1 MASARAQSSTPVPT
15 TEKADPGVDGA
26 ASTVTA
32 AEHKAMGDVLARI
45 YDYRNAD
52 GYDPT
57 KLFQRKV
64 NKRAVP
70 DYYDIIKEPMAL
82 STVKGRVAARD
93 YKSFSEFVRD
103 LALIPHNAQ
112 VYNRQDSQAYVD
124 ALDLKKLIVAEL
136 QGLVA
141 VGTVA
146 AAAAELPYLGEIPE
160 QDPLLPDDD
169 DEDDDE
175 DEDEELE
182 LELELDDDDDDDD
195 DGDGKRKRRRAG
207 PRSTAAIAKREG
219 GARAREEREKNDDPE
234 SRKKRGRPPR
244 VDTPMEARIKAIM
257 KAIRKP
263 RNQANK
269 LMVSA
274 FERVPDKAVMPEY
287 HAEIRTPMAMDIL
300 KRKLKR
306 KKYTSVDHFMVD
318 VELMFENAKQYNEE
332 DSQIYKDAVHLHKE
346 SRKVAKAEKEKP
358 DTDFVMEEGR
368 IPMPNGILHNGEL
381 WKVGDWV
388 HVQNANDV
396 TKPIVAQIYRTWQDS
411 EGGKWVNAC
420 WYYRPEQTV
429 HRFDRHFF
437 ENEVVKTGQYRD
449 HRIDEVVDRCFVM
462 FITRYNKG
470 RPRDFPADKEIYV
483 CEARYNEENHKL
495 NKIKTWASCLP
506 DEVRDKD
513 YVMDLFDSQKKLKKV
528 PSPIAY
534 LLKDDQKETDQLP
547 KPEWGAE
554 NAPPKIGAVHCRP
567 RDPKDSPPPEPT
579 PPPPPTPPPA
589 PALPTPALPRQDPSS
604 YGAGASSNYPGASY
618 PIAQAPA
625 PTPMPAPTPHHHNIP
640 SAYTPTHPGHYH
652 HSQSP
657 APHVHQQA
665 PQAPAYQPIT
675 PHVPFSPQPA
685 APMQQ
690 YQTPRA
696 APAHQQPHVQP
707 PPGYKA
713 PPPVEV
719 YTLSD
724 HANASIPHDIREQF
738 QTDEKGR
745 VLFFTAPPLNIS
757 QPLTRD
763 GRPLGHSAAY
773 LAARA
778 RREKARA
785 AKRNADVAGAE
796 AREEAAK
803 KARRDDDGR
812 LDRAVANLHAKA
824 VHALEQQLASA
835 TRAEL
840 QTLFDG
846 RTRAGVDSVVDE
858 LVRVQARAARKNA
871 DRDSNAAAREARKR
885 MRVTGMTARLEE
897 RI

>member
-1 MASARAQSSTPVPT
+1 MASARAHSSTPVPT

-26 ASTVTA
+26 ASTVTD
-32 AEHKAMGDVLARI
+32 AEHRAMADVLANI
-45 YDYRNAD
+45 YNYRNDD

-82 STVKGRVAARD
+82 STIKARVAAHD
-93 YKSFSEFVRD
+93 YKSFSEFVRH

-124 ALDLKKLIVAEL
+124 ALDLKKAIEAEL
-136 QGLVA
+136 KRLVA
-141 VGTVA
+141 AGTVTA
-146 AAAAELPYLGEIPE
+146 AAAALPYLGEIPE

-169 DEDDDE
+169 EEDDDE
-175 DEDEELE
+175 EDEEE
-182 LELELDDDDDDDD
+182 LEMDDDDDDD
-195 DGDGKRKRRRAG
+195 DGGGGEGKRKRRRG

-219 GARAREEREKNDDPE
+219 GARAREEREKHDDPE

-287 HAEIRTPMAMDIL
+287 HAEIRNPMAMDIL

-306 KKYTSVDHFMVD
+306 KKYTSVDHFMLD
-318 VELMFENAKQYNEE
+318 VELMFDNAKQYNEE
-332 DSQIYKDAVHLHKE
+332 ESQIYKDAVHLQKE
-346 SRKVAKAEKEKP
+346 ARKVAKAEKEKP
-358 DTDFVMEEGR
+358 DTDFVMDEGR

-388 HVQNANDV
+388 HIQNANDL
-396 TKPIVAQIYRTWQDS
+396 TKPIVAQIYRTWQDA

-534 LLKDDQKETDQLP
+534 LLKDEQKETDDLP

-554 NAPPKIGAVHCRP
+554 NAPPKIGAVHRRP

-589 PALPTPALPRQDPSS
+589 PVMPTPPLPRADSS
-604 YGAGASSNYPGASY
+604 SYPGAVPNY

-625 PTPMPAPTPHHHNIP
+625 PTPMPAPTPQHHHM
-640 SAYTPTHPGHYH
+640 SAYTPSHPAHYNT
-652 HSQSP
+652 SQSP

-665 PQAPAYQPIT
+665 PQPPSYQPIT
-675 PHVPFSPQPA
+675 PHVPFTPQPA

-690 YQTPRA
+690 YQTPRP
-696 APAHQQPHVQP
+696 APGYQQPYAQP

-719 YTLSD
+719 YTLND
-724 HANASIPHDIREQF
+724 HANASIPQDIRDQF
-738 QTDEKGR
+738 QTDDKGR
-745 VLFFTAPPLNIS
+745 VLFFTAPPLNVS
-757 QPLTRD
+757 QPLTKD
-763 GRPLGHSAAY
+763 GRALGHSAAY

-785 AKRNADVAGAE
+785 EKRKAEAPSTCERESAAKQAKLDQDDKLTQAIAKLSTKAIKALEDQLAAATKTELHALFNDHTSEGVQTVVGELLDKQASALLVHAKR
-796 AREEAAK
+796 
-803 KARRDDDGR
+803 
-812 LDRAVANLHAKA
+812 HA
-824 VHALEQQLASA
+824 HLQQWES
-835 TRAEL
+835 EK
-840 QTLFDG
+840 
-846 RTRAGVDSVVDE
+846 RTVV
-858 LVRVQARAARKNA
+858 
-871 DRDSNAAAREARKR
+871 S
-885 MRVTGMTARLEE
+885 GMTARLEE
-897 RI
+897 KI